1 MNFFDK
7 IHETQIIRT
16 RGKKPFEAFIPLH
29 RRLFPL
35 DSQRQCAIARAAV
48 LEVLG

>member
-7 IHETQIIRT
+7 IHETQIT
-16 RGKKPFEAFIPLH
+16 RSPKQPFSAFVPLH
-29 RRLFPL
+29 RRLFPI
-35 DSQRQCAIARAAV
+35 DSRQRDIARAAV

>member
-1 MNFFDK
+1 MNFFNRV
-7 IHETQIIRT
+7 HETQIT
-16 RGKKPFEAFIPLH
+16 RGASKPFEAFVPLH

-35 DSQRQCAIARAAV
+35 DARRQRAIARAAV